1 MAIDL
6 IAAARNLKINAKS
19 LISITVIAGTLHGCS
34 LADRFVYKLDIPQG
48 NEVTADAVARLKPGM
63 TRSQVKFLLGTPL
76 LADPFHANRWDYVY
90 RDSKAGEL
98 KDQKRFVVFFEGDKL
113 SRFEGETLP
122 ARKTDSSDLIP
133 VESKP

>member
-19 LISITVIAGTLHGCS
+19 LISITVIAGALHGCS

-63 TRSQVKFLLGTPL
+63 SRSQVKFLLGTPL